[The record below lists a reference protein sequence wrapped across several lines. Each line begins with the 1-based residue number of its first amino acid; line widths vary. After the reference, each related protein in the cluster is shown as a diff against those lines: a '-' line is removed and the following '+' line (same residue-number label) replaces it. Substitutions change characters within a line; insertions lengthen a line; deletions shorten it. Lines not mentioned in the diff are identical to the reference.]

1 MKNIIRILVVAIFI
15 IICLHTFNSVSF
27 YSSNEDLQR
36 ITDAVNHL
44 SLKCYSIEGKYPK
57 TIEYLKENY
66 GLLVNEDDYQVI
78 YYYQGDNLQPRVEV
92 FKKEKHYE

>member
-1 MKNIIRILVVAIFI
+1 MKNIVKILVVIVFI
-15 IICLHTFNSVSF
+15 ITSLYTFNSVSF

-36 ITDAVNHL
+36 ITDAVTHL

-66 GLLVNEDDYQVI
+66 GLLINEDDYQVI

>member
-1 MKNIIRILVVAIFI
+1 MKNIIKILIVIIFI
-15 IICLHTFNSVSF
+15 GSCFYAFNSVSF
-27 YSSNEDLQR
+27 YSANKDLQR
-36 ITDAVNHL
+36 LSDTITHL

-66 GLLVNEDDYQVI
+66 GLLINEDNYQVI